1 MRRALG
7 AALTVFLL
15 VVVALLGSGL
25 VPIATPG
32 PIARPGHLSPE
43 ATGNF
48 DQFVVVLMENHDLA
62 DIYGPATYMTQL
74 ADQYAFSQHWQSITN
89 PSQPNYIAILGGST
103 FGVSGDGN
111 HPNLN
116 HPTIVDIVENSGHTW
131 KAFAESAGG
140 SGCGLNP
147 PRGEDHYPFLSY
159 TTITGNS
166 ARCANL
172 VSGGPTEVTAA
183 LNAGTNFIWLTPTDN
198 HNMHD
203 NSVSSGDSWL
213 QSWVPGLLSAM
224 AGKKAALFIMYDEG
238 YASPPLIY
246 AGFSGPATKTAYK
259 SSVSYNHY
267 SLLKLLE
274 DVWGGGNVGQGDVGA
289 ASPVEFFT
297 AGGPDFGI
305 SASPSSVSFAT
316 GLSGTS
322 SVTLQSSG
330 GFGAAVSLATASAPA
345 GVTTSCTPASIS
357 GTQTSTC
364 TFGGST
370 AGSYS
375 VTVTGT
381 SGTLVHTATI
391 AVTVTTAGP
400 TARFSYSP
408 ALPKVNDT
416 VSFDASS
423 SSDTNSAA
431 TLQARWDWEGDGT
444 WDTSFSSTL
453 TAQHAFPTPGTYL
466 VKLEIQ
472 DSSGFSAMQ
481 SQGVLVL
488 DLQGTG
494 GGAPPGYGL
503 TDPST
508 LQARGPIAITSNGG
522 FSAANGVRSG
532 TGTSTDP
539 YIISDW
545 IIDGNSYATTQ
556 AMLWIESTDAYVV
569 IENVRIANLVG
580 TNQWEGIQLGHWPAA
595 VSTQHITIRHNAI
608 ENAQHAYGIAVRSGS
623 SDIHVE
629 ANYVSMDANFEW
641 VFGIA
646 TDRAVHDVTVT
657 GNYVNAYTSG
667 TFHTGGI
674 HLGDTYVDDASRA
687 TGVIATRNTVVNA
700 TAGGIVT
707 ASAVDTVITGNLVS
721 MDYPG
726 RKTVS
731 ADASHGIDI
740 TEKSD
745 GATVVGNVI
754 HTLQWGIVLG
764 SDDAQILSNT
774 IFDVDYAIYVPDSGS
789 LPGVSSSAGT
799 IYDTTAWGSAMGR
812 IRLSPT
818 FQGTVV
824 DLGSGIRST
833 DLSAVVLQ
841 TSGPATRIAYAWSGR
856 TLNVS
861 ATVGAAVAFAT
872 ASTEESQTLQDAW
885 TGSVDRLQVTSLS
898 SGKLTFELQS
908 ASDVAFEGTGFTADT
923 SYTLTRSGADGSSQ
937 VLTVQSTPSGALA
950 FTIPGAGPSTYELA
964 GAGPSSGLFPFPLPS
979 QATPFLFPL
988 IAIALL
994 WASYLV
1000 VRWTRRQSGDADRDE
1015 LERNDWE
1022 SDDPDSNADP

>member
-7 AALTVFLL
+7 AALTAILL

-25 VPIATPG
+25 VPIAAPVT
-32 PIARPGHLSPE
+32 IARPGHLSPE

-89 PSQPNYIAILGGST
+89 PSQPNYIALIGGST

-116 HPTIVDIVENSGHTW
+116 HPTIVDVIENSGHTW

-140 SGCGLNP
+140 SGCGLSP

-203 NSVSSGDSWL
+203 NSVSSGDAWL

-238 YASPPLIY
+238 YANPPLIY

-330 GFGAAVSLATASAPA
+330 GFSGAVSLTTASIPA

-364 TFGGST
+364 TFDGST
-370 AGSYS
+370 AGFYS
-375 VTVTGT
+375 VSVTGT

-408 ALPKVNDT
+408 TVPKVNDT
-416 VSFDASS
+416 VLFDASS

-453 TAQHAFPTPGTYL
+453 TAQYAFATPGTYL

-508 LQARGPIAITSNGG
+508 LQARGPITITSNGG
-522 FSAANGVRSG
+522 FSAVNGVRSG

-545 IIDGNSYATTQ
+545 FIDGNSYATTQ

-580 TNQWEGIQLGHWPAA
+580 TNQWEGIQLGHWPAT

-687 TGVIATRNTVVNA
+687 TGIIATRNTVVNA

-726 RKTVS
+726 RKTLA

-740 TEKSD
+740 SEKSD
-745 GATVVGNVI
+745 GAIVVGNVI
-754 HTLQWGIVLG
+754 HTFQWGILLG
-764 SDDAQILSNT
+764 SDNAQILSNT

-898 SGKLTFELQS
+898 AGKLTFELQS
-908 ASDVAFEGTGFTADT
+908 ASDVAFEGTGFTPDA

-964 GAGPSSGLFPFPLPS
+964 GAGSSSGLFPFPLPS
-979 QATPFLFPL
+979 QAVPFLFPL
-988 IAIALL
+988 IAVALL

-1022 SDDPDSNADP
+1022 SDDRDSNADQ